1 MQDII
6 EEAIRL
12 IGRGLLA
19 VVTFGSY
26 RPSARAP
33 RDRLVEGSL
42 GLAIVAGLLWV
53 GYRLAA
59 G

>member
-1 MQDII
+1 MV
-6 EEAIRL
+6 
-12 IGRGLLA
+12 GRGLLA

-26 RPSARAP
+26 QARDGSRP
-33 RDRLVEGSL
+33 DRLVEGSI
-42 GLAIVAGLLWV
+42 GLAAIVGLLWV